1 MTNLRWLK
9 WKTTKYFRDQGLQIH
24 LHSIKLGNTAID
36 GEVIGNGYRIA
47 LEIKTP
53 RDDVTR
59 GLGQLTEAIAYG
71 YDKAALVTTLNKSKK
86 IDLKVFVKNGFILL
100 AADSKGKITNLT
112 ANASAYPR
120 D

>member
-9 WKTTKYFRDQGLQIH
+9 WHIARYYRSQGYEVN

-36 GEVIGNGYRIA
+36 GEAIGKGNRIA

-59 GLGQLTEAIAYG
+59 GLGQLTEALAFG
-71 YDKAALVTTLNKSKK
+71 YDRAALVTTLNKAKRINHTVFSKC
-86 IDLKVFVKNGFILL
+86 GFILL
-100 AADSKGKITNLT
+100 GIDSKGNVTL
-112 ANASAYPR
+112 
-120 D
+120 